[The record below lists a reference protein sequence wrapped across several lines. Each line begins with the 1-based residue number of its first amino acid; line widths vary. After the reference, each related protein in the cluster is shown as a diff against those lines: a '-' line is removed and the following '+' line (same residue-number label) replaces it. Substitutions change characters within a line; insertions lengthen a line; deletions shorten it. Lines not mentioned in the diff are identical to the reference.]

1 MFADMRKDPFDILER
16 SIDWTDIVPSG
27 STITA
32 SAWVSDSSD
41 LTVADGGIDI
51 TGLVTTVRISGG
63 AAGVGYKVSNQI
75 TLDSGLKYERGFHV
89 LVREL

>member
-1 MFADMRKDPFDILER
+1 MFADMLKDPFDVLER
-16 SIDWTDIVPSG
+16 SLDWTDIVPAG

-32 SAWVSDSSD
+32 STWVSDSSD
-41 LTVADGGIDI
+41 LTVADGGIA
-51 TGLVTTVRISGG
+51 GLVTTVRISGG

-75 TLDSGLKYERGFHV
+75 TLDTGLKYERSFRV